1 MESLLPEWAWTHLA
15 PFVPSAGLAA
25 VLGPATLAYAALAAV
40 WVGRLRVGRE
50 VRAPYTR
57 KIFHFVIFS
66 AAGVVQLVWGVSGV
80 VVFGTVVV
88 ATVLYAV
95 SRGGG
100 FSFYEALA
108 RPTDAPHRTLFILVP
123 LATTAIGGVLSNLF
137 FSPFAAVGYMVTGW
151 GDAVGE
157 PVGVRWGRH
166 RYRVPSL
173 AGVPATRSLEGSAAV
188 FVVSTA
194 AAALVLVAQ
203 GVDWTSAVGV
213 GLLCGLAATGVEAV
227 STHGIDNLTVQVAAS
242 WVAHL
247 LLSSL

>member
-1 MESLLPEWAWTHLA
+1 MESLLPEWAWTQLA
-15 PFVPSAGLAA
+15 PFLPSAELAA
-25 VLGPATLAYAALAAV
+25 VLGPSTLAYAALAAA
-40 WVGRLRVGRE
+40 WVGRLRVRGE

-66 AAGVVQLVWGVSGV
+66 AAGVVQLLWGVSGV
-80 VVFGTVVV
+80 VVFGTVV
-88 ATVLYAV
+88 AGAVLYAV
-95 SRGGG
+95 FRGDG
-100 FSFYEALA
+100 FPFYEALA

-123 LATTAIGGVLSNLF
+123 LATTAVGGVLANVF
-137 FSPFAAVGYMVTGW
+137 FAPFAPVGYMVTGW

-194 AAALVLVAQ
+194 AAALVLMAQ
-203 GVDWTSAVGV
+203 GVGGTSAAVV
-213 GLLCGLAATGVEAV
+213 GLLCGLAATAVEAV
-227 STHGIDNLTVQVAAS
+227 SSHGIDNLTVQIAAS
-242 WVAHL
+242 AVAYL
-247 LLSSL
+247 LLR